1 LGDSKNIRDSVARVL
16 PAFQKGHRYY
26 ASVMGMYAY
35 GLEEMGDY
43 EKAERY
49 AREAL
54 GTLPNQ
60 FNLY

>member
-1 LGDSKNIRDSVARVL
+1 
-16 PAFQKGHRYY
+16 
-26 ASVMGMYAY
+26 MGMYAY

-54 GTLPNQ
+54 G
-60 FNLY
+60 NLLNLH